1 MKKFKIEGL
10 RQIFVNCIFFS
21 IGAFIAWIL
30 VFGCH
35 ADKTDKADSVSVVPS
50 KNQHEI
56 RTLYTH
62 NLNIEDFNLELEIIL
77 GPFEDYI
84 DRVSED
90 LESGEMDEFDMEFA
104 IYSMS
109 ANFIEYTQ
117 VAYKKLQS
125 HYPDISADNI
135 KKWVEESEVFRG
147 VATKTRL
154 CKEKIS
160 QRLNENLSENRTD

>member
-1 MKKFKIEGL
+1 MKKLKIDNL
-10 RQIFVNCIFFS
+10 RQIIVNCIFFC

-35 ADKTDKADSVSVVPS
+35 TDKTDKADSASVVQN

-56 RTLYTH
+56 MTLYTH
-62 NLNIEDFNLELEIIL
+62 NLNIEDFNRELEIIL

-90 LESGEMDEFDMEFA
+90 VESGEMEEFDMEFA

-125 HYPDISADNI
+125 NYPDLREDDIQTL
-135 KKWVEESEVFRG
+135 VEESEAFRRIT
-147 VATKTRL
+147 TKTRL
-154 CKEKIS
+154 CKEKLSI
-160 QRLNENLSENRTD
+160 RLNETLARK